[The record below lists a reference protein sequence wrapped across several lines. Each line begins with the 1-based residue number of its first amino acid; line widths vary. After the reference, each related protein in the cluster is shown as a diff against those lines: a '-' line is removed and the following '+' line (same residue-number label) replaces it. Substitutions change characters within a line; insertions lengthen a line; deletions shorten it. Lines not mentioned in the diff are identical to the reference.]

1 MENTRNTT
9 PPADAPKDR
18 DPETQD
24 PADKLGYLELLRAE
38 PDPEPEPSATDRVL
52 NHSRQS
58 AWDF

>member
-1 MENTRNTT
+1 MENTENNMS
-9 PPADAPKDR
+9 PATEPTAQA
-18 DPETQD
+18 PETQD